1 MTTRKTPLSLVDHDR
16 LHQVELI
23 KLPPHSV
30 EAEQSVLGGLLLDNT
45 AWDRIADLISES
57 DFYRVDHRLIW
68 RHLTALIGESKEA
81 DVITVSD
88 ALQSTGE
95 LDSIGGLAYLGA
107 LAQNTPSAANIRRYA
122 EIVKDR
128 AILRHIAHESTTLAD
143 LAYNPNGRAASE
155 ILDEAQQRMFALT
168 DGAQASAGFEQIY
181 AAMKRAIDGMGK
193 LGMPTGFTDL
203 DNMTGGL
210 GAGDLVVIAGRPSMG
225 KTAFTM
231 NIAEYVALKLQKPV
245 GVFSLEMPSEAL
257 AARLLTS
264 YARVNNF
271 KFRKDAINPE
281 ERARISTSLAALQDM
296 PLHIDE
302 TGAISPTEVRARCRR
317 LSRECGGLGLVIVDY
332 LQLMDV
338 DSLGDSRADSVG
350 RASRELKHLAKE
362 LGCPVIV
369 LSQLNRQVEQRPNKR
384 PNMADLRDS
393 GAIEQDADLILF
405 MYRDEVYNPDSP
417 DKGLAEVIIA
427 KQRNGPIGM
436 VKATWIGEIMRFENR
451 VWQR

>member
-1 MTTRKTPLSLVDHDR
+1 MNAPADFLREPT
-16 LHQVELI
+16 
-23 KLPPHSV
+23 HSV
-30 EAEQSVLGGLLLDNT
+30 HAEQSVLGALLLDNA
-45 AWDRIADLISES
+45 AWDRIADVITEQE
-57 DFYRVDHRLIW
+57 FWTRDHRLLFRAISG
-68 RHLTALIGESKEA
+68 LITAGKGA
-81 DVITVSD
+81 DVITTAEHLEQTAAAEFD
-88 ALQSTGE
+88 KL
-95 LDSIGGLAYLGA
+95 GGLAYLSE
-107 LAQNTPSAANIRRYA
+107 LAQRTPSAANIGHYA
-122 EIVKDR
+122 SIVR
-128 AILRHIAHESTTLAD
+128 EHAILRRLAAVSAEISEAAHQ
-143 LAYNPNGRAASE
+143 PKGRSASE
-155 ILDEAQQRMFALT
+155 LLDQAQQKMFALT
-168 DGAQASAGFEQIY
+168 EGAQSSAGFEQIF

-281 ERARISTSLAALQDM
+281 ERGRISTSLAALQDM

-405 MYRDEVYNPDSP
+405 MYRDEVYNADSP

-451 VWQR
+451 AWQE